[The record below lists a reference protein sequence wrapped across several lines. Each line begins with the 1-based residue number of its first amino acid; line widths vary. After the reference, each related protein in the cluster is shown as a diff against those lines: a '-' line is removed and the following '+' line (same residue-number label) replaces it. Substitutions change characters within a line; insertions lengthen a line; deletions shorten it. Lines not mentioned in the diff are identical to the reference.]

1 MGKLIKSHLA
11 RLVTLSAAGCKY
23 EYHVFKVNITSS
35 PKSLPRT
42 DQFLAAII
50 GFFNPKI
57 LFDFATKSI
66 DPAVKPVPY
75 LQVINLITSVLI
87 LGWEWPLNL
96 IAGSSLHRSI
106 ITRLIIYPVVVVPA
120 ALMYQSTN
128 AALYYL
134 VGTAIYFWGCWENEV
149 INY

>member
-57 LFDFATKSI
+57 LFDFATKSRSQAGPI
-66 DPAVKPVPY
+66 FAGHQSYNECSHLGLGMAAKPHCWVFFASQHYYPSD
-75 LQVINLITSVLI
+75 NL
-87 LGWEWPLNL
+87 
-96 IAGSSLHRSI
+96 SSRSSPCGVDVS
-106 ITRLIIYPVVVVPA
+106 IY
-120 ALMYQSTN
+120 
-128 AALYYL
+128 
-134 VGTAIYFWGCWENEV
+134 
-149 INY
+149 